1 MKKTFSVILFLSFL
15 LPGMNQT
22 HARVLLRVE
31 DALTRYFPDC
41 KVKEES
47 LFLTP
52 EQIKKAESA
61 SGLKI
66 ESKLLSRK
74 VAACPSGEKYIYLDT
89 HVVRTQ
95 KEVLMIVLNQTELEK
110 VEVLSFYEPDEYI
123 PGKKWYELFKGLK
136 KTEPVTLG
144 GNIPHISGASL
155 TSRSTVS
162 AVKKT
167 VALHVALNE
176 AVAHVKK

>member
-1 MKKTFSVILFLSFL
+1 MNKMFYVILFFSL
-15 LPGMNQT
+15 LLFPGMNQT
-22 HARVLLRVE
+22 HARVLLRVDE
-31 DALTRYFPDC
+31 ALTRYFSDC

-47 LFLTP
+47 LFLTI
-52 EQIKKAESA
+52 EQVKKAETS

-66 ESKLLSRK
+66 DSKLLSRK
-74 VAACPSGEKYIYLDT
+74 LAICPSGEKFIYLDT

-136 KTEPVTLG
+136 KSGQVTLG
-144 GNIPHISGASL
+144 ENIPHISGASL
-155 TSRSTVS
+155 TSRATVT
-162 AVKKT
+162 AVKKI
-167 VALHVALNE
+167 VALHE
-176 AVAHVKK
+176 AVAYVKK

>member
-1 MKKTFSVILFLSFL
+1 
-15 LPGMNQT
+15 MNQI

-31 DALTRYFPDC
+31 EALSRYFPDC
-41 KVKEES
+41 KVKDES
-47 LFLTP
+47 FFLTP
-52 EQIKKAESA
+52 EQIKKAEAA

-66 ESKLLSRK
+66 DSKLLTRK
-74 VAACPSGEKYIYLDT
+74 TAACAGGEKFIYLDT

-136 KTEPVTLG
+136 KSEPVTLG
-144 GNIPHISGASL
+144 GTIPHISGASL
-155 TSRSTVS
+155 TSRATVS
-162 AVKKT
+162 AVRKT
-167 VALHVALNE
+167 IALHE